1 MSLKIPSV
9 DKPLTRFDYAIAR
22 FNDSSILI
30 TILYNDDSLENATDD
45 KLIVFFAHTDATFK
59 TLDFLAGFLSHF
71 FRDAKE
77 FETKK
82 MTISYDDKR
91 GSYLYFDDS
100 SNEPSKRITGQY
112 YEGNLCEK
120 S

>member
-30 TILYNDDSLENATDD
+30 TILYNDDSLENAIDN
-45 KLIVFFAHTDATFK
+45 KLIAFFAHTDATFK

-82 MTISYDDKR
+82 MTISYDEKR
-91 GSYLYFDDS
+91 GSYLYFHDS

-112 YEGNLCEK
+112 YKGELG
-120 S
+120 